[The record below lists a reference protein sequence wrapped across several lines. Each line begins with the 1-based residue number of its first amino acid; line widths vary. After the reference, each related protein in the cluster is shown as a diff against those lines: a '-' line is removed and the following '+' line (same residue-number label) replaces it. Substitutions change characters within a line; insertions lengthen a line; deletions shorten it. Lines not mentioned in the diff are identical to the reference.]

1 MAKDLISSSLA
12 RQNIL
17 NNKYAIQEIQ
27 KAVGISGIL
36 FENEFRF
43 TKKQIAEFF
52 EVTERTID
60 NCLEKNEKE
69 LAKNSYEV
77 LKGNRLMDFKLV
89 FYKSFG
95 NEMDFVTKITVLGIF

>member
-27 KAVGISGIL
+27 NAVGISGIL

-60 NCLEKNEKE
+60 NCLEKMRRNWQKT
-69 LAKNSYEV
+69 
-77 LKGNRLMDFKLV
+77 
-89 FYKSFG
+89 
-95 NEMDFVTKITVLGIF
+95 VTRY

>member
-17 NNKYAIQEIQ
+17 NNKYAIQEVQ
-27 KAVGISGIL
+27 QAVGISGVM
-36 FENEFRF
+36 FENEYRF

-69 LAKNSYEV
+69 LSKNGYDV

-89 FYKSFG
+89 FSKTAD
-95 NEMDFVTKITVLGIF
+95 NEIDFVISRF